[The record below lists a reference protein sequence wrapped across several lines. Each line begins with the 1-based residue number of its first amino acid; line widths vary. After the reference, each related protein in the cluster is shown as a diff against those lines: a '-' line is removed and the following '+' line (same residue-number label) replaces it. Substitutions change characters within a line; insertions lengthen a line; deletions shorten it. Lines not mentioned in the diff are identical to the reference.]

1 MNVVRCLTAGLVA
14 AAAVALPV
22 RAADALVPISAFVQ
36 ESVFQ
41 RPSLSPDGRLLA
53 VIVTAPQGGRE
64 LPTLSVFEVPALKLV
79 ARVKMPVLEVP
90 IEHHWVGNRRL
101 LVSNGYEVGRRE
113 APVATGNIFATDID
127 GNNQKHLYGWGRR
140 VRGLNIGQSRDS
152 GYGQVHR
159 LPQTPNGRFY
169 LNEWRREGGVEKS
182 LLLEI
187 DSLTG
192 ARSELATLPKPDLA
206 FVLQQDGQPRYA
218 FGTDEYNVP
227 IVFKRESDTPAWSA
241 LPAGDKEE
249 LLLPLAFTSDD
260 QAVFAALSTAGGP
273 QALVRETLGASQR
286 VALARHDVGSID
298 IVMWGPRPAQP
309 FAAATSVGVPVL
321 RYLGD
326 DTPEVKLH
334 RALAAQFP
342 GGFVHFLSFSADGD
356 RLLFSVSSDR
366 DPGAFYLFDRA
377 TMKAHLL
384 FTLMSSID
392 PDRMGERRPI
402 VFKARDGLELH
413 GYLTVPAGREPRG
426 LPLVLLP
433 HGGPHGVA
441 DDWFFDADAQFLASR
456 GYVVLQ
462 VNYRGSSGRG
472 ATFRASGYREWGGK
486 IQDDLV
492 DAVQW
497 AGQSTGVDLKRV
509 CAYGASFGAFSALL
523 LAAREPAMLKCAV
536 GFAGLYDLPMWFDS
550 DELINNEK
558 GKRLITAYI
567 GADAKEQARISPTQ
581 LADRIA
587 VPVLLVHG
595 EEDLITPV
603 AQGKSMRKALSR
615 AGKPVEWVEVAAE
628 GHGFYA
634 RKNQEAFYRQLEN
647 FLGRHLGK

>member
-1 MNVVRCLTAGLVA
+1 VNVVRCLIVGLA
-14 AAAVALPV
+14 AAVSVALPV
-22 RAADALVPISAFVQ
+22 RAADALVPVSAFVQ

-41 RPSLSPDGRLLA
+41 RPSLSPDGQLLA
-53 VIVTAPQGGRE
+53 VIVNAQQGDRE

-79 ARVKMPVLEVP
+79 TRVKMPFLEVP
-90 IEHHWVGNRRL
+90 IEHYWVGNRRL

-127 GNNQKHLYGWGRR
+127 GNNQKHLYGPGRS
-140 VRGLNIGQSRDS
+140 VRGLNIGRLRDS
-152 GYGQVHR
+152 GYGQVHN
-159 LPQTPNGRFY
+159 LPQLANGRFY

-182 LLLEI
+182 LLYEI

-192 ARSELATLPKPDLA
+192 ARIELAMLPMPDLG
-206 FVLQQDGQPRYA
+206 FVLQHDGRPRYA
-218 FGTDEYNVP
+218 FGTDENNLPVL
-227 IVFKRESDTPAWSA
+227 FSREADAQAWSA
-241 LPAGDKEE
+241 LPLGDSKE
-249 LLLPLAFTSDD
+249 LLVPLAFTPDE
-260 QAVFAALSTAGGP
+260 QGVFAALSTAGGP
-273 QALVRETLGASQR
+273 QTLVRETPGASQR
-286 VALARHDVGSID
+286 VALAQHELGSID
-298 IVMWGPRPAQP
+298 IVMWGPSPAQP
-309 FAAATSVGVPVL
+309 FAAATSVGVPAL

-326 DTPEVKLH
+326 DKPEVKLH

-342 GGFVHFLSFSADGD
+342 GSFVRFLSFSANGD

-366 DPGAFYLFDRA
+366 DPGAFYLFDRTA
-377 TMKAHLL
+377 MKAHLL
-384 FTLMSSID
+384 FDLMSGID
-392 PDRMGERRPI
+392 PGRMGERRPI
-402 VFKARDGLELH
+402 VFKSHDGLELH

-456 GYVVLQ
+456 GYAVLQ
-462 VNYRGSSGRG
+462 VNYRGSAGRG
-472 ATFRASGYREWGGK
+472 AAFRSSGYKEWGGK

-492 DAVQW
+492 DAIQW
-497 AGQSTGVDLKRV
+497 AGHSAGVDLKRV

-536 GFAGLYDLPMWFDS
+536 GFAGLYDLPMWFNS
-550 DELINNEK
+550 DDLINNEK
-558 GKRLITAYI
+558 GKRLLTAYI
-567 GADAKEQARISPTQ
+567 GADPKEQARISPTQ

-595 EEDLITPV
+595 EEDRITPI
-603 AQGKSMRKALSR
+603 AQGKAMRKALSQ
-615 AGKPVEWVEVAAE
+615 AGKPVEWMEVAAE

-634 RKNQEAFYRQLEN
+634 RKNQEAFYRRLES
-647 FLGRHLGK
+647 FLGRHLRE